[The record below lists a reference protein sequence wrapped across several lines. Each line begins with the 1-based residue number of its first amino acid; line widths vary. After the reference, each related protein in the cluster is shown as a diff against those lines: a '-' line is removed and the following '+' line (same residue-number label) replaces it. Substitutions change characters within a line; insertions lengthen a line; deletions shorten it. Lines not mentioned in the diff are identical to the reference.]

1 MDAGVSRAMAFDP
14 DKLLQ
19 RRFAPVAQ
27 SYTAKDSILYALGL
41 GFGRDPL
48 DARELPF
55 VYEERQQAVPTQAAV
70 LGYPGFWMK
79 EPDTGIDWRKVLH
92 ASQSVQL
99 HRPLAPAAT
108 VIGRTRVKA
117 ILDKGPEVGAL
128 FFVERTLED
137 SDGEL
142 LATVEQ
148 AVMARGNGGFGGAS
162 GPSPAAAKVPDTP
175 PDHVCD
181 LPTSPSQALLYRLSG
196 DLNPLHADP
205 EVARVGGFE
214 RPILHGLCTYGIAC
228 HALLRTLCGYVPQRL
243 RRIDTRFTSPVYP
256 GETIRVEIWGSQGEV
271 RFRATALER
280 QVMVLNNGLAVIDAA
295 AGGPR

>member
-1 MDAGVSRAMAFDP
+1 MTIDP
-14 DKLLQ
+14 DKLL
-19 RRFAPVAQ
+19 RRHFEPVEQA
-27 SYTAKDSILYALGL
+27 YTSKDSILYALGL

-48 DARELPF
+48 DTRELPF
-55 VYEERQQAVPTQAAV
+55 VYEERQLAVPTQAAV

-99 HRPLAPAAT
+99 HRPLTPAGT
-108 VIGRTRVKA
+108 VIGRTRVKN
-117 ILDKGPEVGAL
+117 ILDKGPDVGAL
-128 FFVERTLED
+128 FFVERTLETL
-137 SDGEL
+137 DGSL

-162 GPSPAAAKVPDTP
+162 GPSPAAIKMPEGT

-181 LPTSPSQALLYRLSG
+181 LPTLPSQALLYRLSG

-205 EVARVGGFE
+205 EVARSGGFD
-214 RPILHGLCTYGIAC
+214 RPILHGLCSYGIAC
-228 HALLRTLCGYVPQRL
+228 HALLRMLCDYDPARL
-243 RRIDTRFTSPVYP
+243 KRIDVRFSAPVYP
-256 GETIRVEIWGSQGEV
+256 GETIRVESWGTHGEI

-280 QVMVLNNGLAVIDAA
+280 QTVVLTNGLAVVDDAKGA
-295 AGGPR
+295 SA